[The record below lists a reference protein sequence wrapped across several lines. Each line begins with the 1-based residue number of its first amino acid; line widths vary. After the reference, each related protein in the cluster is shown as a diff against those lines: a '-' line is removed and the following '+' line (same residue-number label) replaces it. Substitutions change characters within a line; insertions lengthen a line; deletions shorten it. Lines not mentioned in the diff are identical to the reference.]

1 MSSLKVAILGAGYMG
16 QVHAK
21 SWSKI
26 PYIEVKLVYSRTLEK
41 AKKLAEKYSAEY
53 TASWKEAV
61 SRSDIDIVDI
71 CLPTFLHK
79 DVAIEALSRE
89 KHVLLEKPM
98 AVNLEEAYEIIEAAK
113 RSKAKIMVAHCLR
126 FFPEYSKIKRKV
138 DEGVLGEVFS
148 VRAFRQ
154 SSFPAWGS
162 EAWFKDPE
170 KSATFFA
177 DLLIHD
183 FDYIRWLISAEP
195 KRIVA
200 RFIPRPVHSFVRPA
214 DYGVAKIFFENKVVA
229 HVEGGWA
236 MPNSWIFTMAIEVYG
251 EKGVLEYNSVSSLP
265 LLIYKHEGIEPAR
278 PDLSLGYELEIK
290 HFAEC
295 VDKNKEPAVTLFDAY
310 KALEMSLAAYKSA
323 LMREPVSLPL
333 REVKE

>member
-1 MSSLKVAILGAGYMG
+1 MSFLKVAILGAGYMG
-16 QVHAK
+16 QVHAAA
-21 SWSKI
+21 WSKI
-26 PYIEVKLVYSRTLEK
+26 PYAEVKIIYSRRIEK
-41 AKKLAEKYSAEY
+41 AKSLAKKYSAEY
-53 TASWKEAV
+53 TTSWREAIE
-61 SRSDIDIVDI
+61 RSDIDIVDV

-79 DVAIEALSRE
+79 NVTVEALSRE

-98 AVNLEEAYEIIEAAK
+98 AVNLEEAYEIIKASR

-148 VRAFRQ
+148 IRAFRQ

-200 RFIPRPVHSFVRPA
+200 RFIPRPVHSFVKPA
-214 DYGVAKIFFENKVVA
+214 DYGIAKIFFENKVVA

-236 MPNSWIFTMAIEVYG
+236 MPNSWLFTMAIEVYG

-265 LLIYKHEGIEPAR
+265 VLTFKRNSIEPAR
-278 PDLSLGYELEIK
+278 PDLNLGYELEIK

-295 VDKNKEPAVTLFDAY
+295 IVKNKEPMVTLFDAY

-323 LMREPVSLPL
+323 LLKGPISLPL